1 MMSLCP
7 VESYPT
13 ASMTMG
19 VTEMMVMMTI
29 DERTSSTM
37 VEKTR
42 QFMSRFDLTSMVQ
55 HFLSCSN
62 ILLKSYAIIDI
73 I

>member
-1 MMSLCP
+1 MMISLCP

-19 VTEMMVMMTI
+19 VTDMMVIMTI
-29 DERTSSTM
+29 EEKIRSII

-42 QFMSRFDLTSMVQ
+42 QFINRLDLMSIVQ
-55 HFLSCSN
+55 HFLACYN
-62 ILLKSYAIIDI
+62 II
-73 I
+73 